1 MASKIRMTK
10 TTVCWISSARYSNP
24 LDAAMARKWEMMA
37 QLREYDIRVIG
48 FSNSWRPRRFTEQAH
63 FYLIPQP
70 PVSILRYLMM
80 FALAPLLLLA
90 LVFRHNGKVLVA
102 QSPFEGA
109 VGAWVKS
116 IARLFG
122 KKLRLIIEN
131 HNNFEEDV
139 FLQRDVPFERL
150 YRSLMSELAG
160 YAFRHGDAMRVISSS
175 TARRARHYAPHL
187 PQVRFMTWS
196 NTDIFQQTERTVPVE
211 ESEDLVYAGALIPRK
226 GLHHLLAAFAQ
237 LKHPTARLYLV
248 GHPENADYAAA
259 LQQQAAQL
267 DIASRVHFIG
277 EVSQQGLADYF
288 GKSRALALPSLS
300 EGLGRVVVEAMLL
313 GMPVIGSRAGGIPD
327 MIIEGENG
335 YLIDPD
341 DADSLADALRR
352 IYRADVKIMGAKAR
366 DFAQDFFSPE
376 KYLNGYRQ
384 LFKIALAGKQR
395 DPAAKTNRPRW

>member
-1 MASKIRMTK
+1 MTK

-24 LDAAMARKWEMMA
+24 LDVTMARKWAMMTR
-37 QLREYDIRVIG
+37 LRDYDIRIIG
-48 FSNSWRPRRFTEQAH
+48 FSSSCRPQRFTEQVH

-70 PVSILRYLMM
+70 PGSILRYLTM
-80 FALAPLLLLA
+80 FTLAPLLLLV
-90 LVFRHNGKVLVA
+90 LVFRYKGEVLVA

-109 VGAWVKS
+109 IGAWVKS

-122 KKLRLIIEN
+122 KKLCLIIEN

-139 FLQRDVPFERL
+139 FLQRDILFKGL
-150 YRSLMSELAG
+150 YRSLMSGLAG
-160 YAFRHGDAMRVISSS
+160 CAFRHGDAMRVISSS

-196 NTDIFQQTERTVPVE
+196 NTDIFQQTKRRLPVE

-226 GLHHLLAAFAQ
+226 GLHHLLTAFAQ
-237 LKHPTARLYLV
+237 LKHPTAHLYLV
-248 GHPENADYAAA
+248 GHPENADYAED

-288 GKSRALALPSLS
+288 GKSRALVLPSLS

-313 GMPVIGSRAGGIPD
+313 GMPVIGSRTGGIPD

-335 YLIDPD
+335 YLIEPD
-341 DADSLADALRR
+341 DVSSLTDALRR

-384 LFKIALAGKQR
+384 LFKIALASRYQDR
-395 DPAAKTNRPRW
+395 AAKTNRTR